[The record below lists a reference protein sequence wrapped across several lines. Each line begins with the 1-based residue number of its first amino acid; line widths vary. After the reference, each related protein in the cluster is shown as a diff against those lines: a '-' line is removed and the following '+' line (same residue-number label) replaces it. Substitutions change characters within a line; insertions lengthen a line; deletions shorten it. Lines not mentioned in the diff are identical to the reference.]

1 MRRNTSDDRP
11 KHSNKEVEKELA
23 FLESLGWT
31 VIFSEQAQQFHLVC
45 QVGKESDPCIRVG
58 KDDGAG
64 AVRTIKSA
72 IAGPHYT
79 RHPKSYP
86 APPAKE

>member
-1 MRRNTSDDRP
+1 MRPDPPSERP

-23 FLESLGWT
+23 FLEGLGWT

-45 QVGKESDPCIRVG
+45 QVGKDSDPCIRVG
-58 KDDGAG
+58 AGDGRG
-64 AVRTIKSA
+64 AVKQIKAA